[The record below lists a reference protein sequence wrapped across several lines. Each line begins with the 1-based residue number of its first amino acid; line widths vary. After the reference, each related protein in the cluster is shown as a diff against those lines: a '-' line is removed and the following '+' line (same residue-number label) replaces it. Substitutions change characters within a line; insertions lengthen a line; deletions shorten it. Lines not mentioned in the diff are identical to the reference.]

1 MTELERITKHTVM
14 ETGEKVF
21 EFKVI
26 TGAYSDSTKMKY
38 KWRAVRYDTRSM
50 DLQVDFEYPI
60 YISMEEEP
68 EYIEVVINDGSI
80 FMSKLG
86 LPLDIANTNNTN
98 RLLEGTKRI
107 ELVGESQSPLILR
120 KRIPKQ

>member
-26 TGAYSDSTKMKY
+26 TGAYSDSTKMNY
-38 KWRAVRYDTRSM
+38 KWRAVRYDTRST

-86 LPLDIANTNNTN
+86 LPLNLAND
-98 RLLEGTKRI
+98 TKYHQ
-107 ELVGESQSPLILR
+107 L
-120 KRIPKQ
+120 